1 MRLVIPLVLLI
12 VGIAAGGGAGFLL
25 RPPVDENEASDATT
39 KDLPKPQEDE
49 SEADADLSYVK
60 INNQFVVPVIK
71 DDRVSAL
78 VVLSISLETNAA
90 ETSAIYDR
98 EPKLRD
104 AFLQVLFD
112 HAYMGGFDGVYT
124 ASPAMESL
132 KRALLASARNIAGA
146 HISSVLITDIVRQ
159 DV

>member
-12 VGIAAGGGAGFLL
+12 VGIAAGGAAGFLL

-60 INNQFVVPVIK
+60 INNQFVVPVIE